1 MATIGTESMYA
12 SDKPVTRFVA
22 PGPDVAMQT
31 PTLPVA
37 TAYPSAACAAPC
49 SCRTRMWRILESNNG
64 SYAGRIVPPGMPKM
78 TSTPTASSD
87 AIRDCAPVMI
97 CLLSESTVSVISRS
111 SVSRSLCGSVVHS
124 TVVIKKPP
132 LPVGRR
138 GCVSRATMATDTL
151 SKYEDVTHGLTFAHE
166 MGTCQ
171 NQGPS
176 GGRADTVPARR
187 RGRPE
192 GRPRCRYSLGGVE
205 SVQLTETVSTTGAA
219 GATPLFL
226 KMVKARTSRAT
237 PTTRAMTPIH
247 STMVPMSQNAYAVRR
262 AVRRVSPWNR
272 VLRSAVYAAFCV
284 VSVVALTTPPRAE

>member
-12 SDKPVTRFVA
+12 SARPVTRFVA
-22 PGPDVAMQT
+22 PGPDVAIHT

-87 AIRDCAPVMI
+87 ATRDCAPVMI

-111 SVSRSLCGSVVHS
+111 SGSRSLCGLHE
-124 TVVIKKPP
+124 KPP

-176 GGRADTVPARR
+176 AGRTNGRAGGP
-187 RGRPE
+187 GR
-192 GRPRCRYSLGGVE
+192 C
-205 SVQLTETVSTTGAA
+205 ANC
-219 GATPLFL
+219 
-226 KMVKARTSRAT
+226 
-237 PTTRAMTPIH
+237 H
-247 STMVPMSQNAYAVRR
+247 D
-262 AVRRVSPWNR
+262 
-272 VLRSAVYAAFCV
+272 
-284 VSVVALTTPPRAE
+284 VSVCL